1 MCFVNLYKAM
11 RGVQNVLEYSTSAPK
26 RAIWAQGLDANVL
39 CSLKTA

>member
-11 RGVQNVLEYSTSAPK
+11 RGVQNLLEYSTSAPK
-26 RAIWAQGLDANVL
+26 RGIWAQRLDANVL